1 VNRNSAA
8 RANERGLAY
17 LFEVAALAAVYV
29 IAARA
34 GLKLNA
40 VSGFAT
46 LVWPPSGMALAGLL
60 IAGIRLWPG
69 VFIGATVANILT
81 GAPLLIAGGIGVGNT
96 LEVVL
101 AVYALLS
108 IPDFHRS
115 LDRVRDVMALIVLA
129 ALASTAVAATI
140 GVTSLR
146 LGRIVSAGQAGETWR
161 AWWFGD
167 MIGDLLVAPMILV
180 WWWRG
185 QRLAMRPGRAAGR
198 AAGRA
203 WEAIALVVCL
213 GAASVFVFSRGPNSM
228 GGFEQPY
235 ILFPLLIW
243 AAIRFGGRGS
253 VTALFVISVV
263 AVWGTVLGYG
273 PFIRPVLSESLLDLQ
288 VFMGVTAATFLL
300 LGAAVSGHWTTIA
313 ALERAIAE
321 QTHLHETA
329 ADANRAKAQF
339 MAVMSHELRTPLNA
353 IGGYVE
359 LIEAGIRGPV
369 TPLQAQD
376 LERIRRNQRLLVSVV
391 TDILNFAKVESG
403 HIEYHLDDL
412 PLRDVLGRLED
423 LVRPQLAAKG
433 LHYRMDGGDPGV
445 FVRADQDKLEQVLL
459 NLLSN
464 AIKFTPSD
472 GTIAV
477 VCEPGEERIV
487 IRVSDSGRGISADKL
502 DAVFEPFV
510 QVDRSLTSVRDG
522 VGLGLA
528 ISRALARAMGGDLV
542 VRSEVGVGSAFSLAL
557 PRAPEHIAA
566 GVIAGTRDRSTG

>member
-1 VNRNSAA
+1 VNWNGAV
-8 RANERGLAY
+8 RANERGVAY
-17 LFEVAALAAVYV
+17 LFELAALAVLYV

-34 GLKLNA
+34 GLKLDA

-46 LVWPPSGMALAGLL
+46 LVWPPSGIALAGLL
-60 IAGIRLWPG
+60 IAGPRLWPG
-69 VFIGATVANILT
+69 VFVGATVANVLT
-81 GAPLLIAGGIGVGNT
+81 GAPVLIACGIGAGNT
-96 LEVVL
+96 LEAVV
-101 AVYALLS
+101 AVYALRS

-115 LDRVRDVMALIVLA
+115 LDRVRDVMALIVFA
-129 ALASTAVAATI
+129 ALASTTISATI

-146 LGRIVSAGQAGETWR
+146 LGHLVSTAQAGATWR
-161 AWWFGD
+161 AWWLGD
-167 MIGDLLVAPMILV
+167 LIGDLLVAPVLLV
-180 WWWRG
+180 WWGRG
-185 QRLAMRPGRAAGR
+185 QRAAFRSGQ
-198 AAGRA
+198 A
-203 WEAIALVVCL
+203 WEAITLVVCVA
-213 GAASVFVFSRGPNSM
+213 AASAFVFSRTPGSVA
-228 GGFEQPY
+228 GFEQPY

-253 VTALFVISVV
+253 VTALFVMSVV

-273 PFIRPVLSESLLDLQ
+273 PFIRPSLSESLLDLQ
-288 VFMGVTAATFLL
+288 IFVAVTAATFLL
-300 LGAAVSGHWTTIA
+300 LGGSVSEQWSTIA

-359 LIEAGIRGPV
+359 LIEEGIRGPV

-391 TDILNFAKVESG
+391 NDILNFAKVESG
-403 HIEYHLDDL
+403 HVEYHLEDL
-412 PLRDVLGRLED
+412 PLRDSLARLED
-423 LVRPQLAAKG
+423 LVRPQLLAKS
-433 LHYRMDGGDPGV
+433 LHYRMDDCDPGV
-445 FVRADQDKLEQVLL
+445 LVRADRDKLEQVLL

-464 AIKFTPSD
+464 AIKFTASD
-472 GTIAV
+472 GAIEV
-477 VCEPGEERIV
+477 GCEPGDERIV
-487 IRVSDSGRGISADKL
+487 IRVSDSGQGIPADKL
-502 DAVFEPFV
+502 DTIFEPFV
-510 QVDRSLTSVRDG
+510 QVDRTLTSIRDG

-557 PRAPEHIAA
+557 PRAQERITADITA
-566 GVIAGTRDRSTG
+566 GIPDRASD

>member
-1 VNRNSAA
+1 MNWNGAG

-17 LFEVAALAAVYV
+17 LFEFAALAALYV
-29 IAARA
+29 VAARA
-34 GLKLNA
+34 GLGLNA

-46 LVWPPSGMALAGLL
+46 LVWPPTGIALAGLL

-69 VFIGATVANILT
+69 VFVGATVANILT
-81 GAPLLIAGGIGVGNT
+81 GAPVLIACGIGAGNT
-96 LEVVL
+96 LEAVV
-101 AVYALLS
+101 AVYMLRSL
-108 IPDFHRS
+108 PDFHQS
-115 LDRVRDVMALIVLA
+115 LDRVRDMMALTVA
-129 ALASTAVAATI
+129 ALASTAVSATM

-146 LGRIVSAGQAGETWR
+146 LGHIVSTAAAGETWR

-167 MIGDLLVAPMILV
+167 LIGALLVAPMLLV

-185 QRLAMRPGRAAGR
+185 QRRAFRAGQ
-198 AAGRA
+198 A
-203 WEAIALVVCL
+203 WEAVALIVCL
-213 GAASVFVFSRGPNSM
+213 IAASTFVFSRPPDSM
-228 GGFEQPY
+228 VGFEQPY

-253 VTALFVISVV
+253 VTALFLVSVV

-273 PFIRPVLSESLLDLQ
+273 PFIRPVLSDSLLDLQ
-288 VFMGVTAATFLL
+288 IFMAVTAATFLL
-300 LGAAVSGHWTTIA
+300 LGGAVSEQWSTIA
-313 ALERAIAE
+313 ALERAITE

-329 ADANRAKAQF
+329 AEANRAKAQF

-391 TDILNFAKVESG
+391 NDILNFAKVESG
-403 HIEYHLDDL
+403 HVEYHLEDL
-412 PLRDVLGRLED
+412 PIRDSLARLED
-423 LVRPQLAAKG
+423 LARPQILAKS
-433 LHYRMDGGDPGV
+433 LHYRMDDCDPGV
-445 FVRADQDKLEQVLL
+445 LVRADRDKLEQVLL

-464 AIKFTPSD
+464 AIKFTPSHGAID
-472 GTIAV
+472 IM
-477 VCEPGEERIV
+477 CEPGDDRIV
-487 IRVSDSGRGISADKL
+487 IRVSDSGQGIPPDKL
-502 DAVFEPFV
+502 DTIFEPFV
-510 QVDRSLTSVRDG
+510 QVDRTLTSIRDG

-542 VRSEVGVGSAFSLAL
+542 VRSEVGVGSVFGLEL
-557 PRAPEHIAA
+557 PRAHA
-566 GVIAGTRDRSTG
+566 GVSPALSAGVRDHGSG

>member
-1 VNRNSAA
+1 VNWNRAA

-17 LFEVAALAAVYV
+17 LFEVAALAAAYV

-96 LEVVL
+96 LEAVL

-108 IPDFHRS
+108 ILDFHRS

-146 LGRIVSAGQAGETWR
+146 LGHIVSAGQAGETWR

-185 QRLAMRPGRAAGR
+185 QRPAIRPGP

-203 WEAIALVVCL
+203 WEAVTLVVCL
-213 GAASVFVFSRGPNSM
+213 VAASAFVFSRAPNNM

-263 AVWGTVLGYG
+263 AVSGTVLGYG
-273 PFIRPVLSESLLDLQ
+273 PFIRPVLSESLLGLQ

-433 LHYRMDGGDPGV
+433 LQYRMDGGDPGV
-445 FVRADQDKLEQVLL
+445 FVRADEDKLEQVLL

-472 GTIAV
+472 GTIDV

-487 IRVSDSGRGISADKL
+487 IRVSDSGRGIAADKL

-557 PRAPEHIAA
+557 PRAPERIPA
-566 GVIAGTRDRSTG
+566 GVSAGSRDRSTG

>member
-1 VNRNSAA
+1 VNWNGAG

-17 LFEVAALAAVYV
+17 LFKVATLAALYV
-29 IAARA
+29 IVARA
-34 GLKLNA
+34 GLKLGA

-60 IAGIRLWPG
+60 IGGIRLWPG
-69 VFIGATVANILT
+69 VFVGATVANILT
-81 GAPLLIAGGIGVGNT
+81 GAPLLIACGIGGGNT
-96 LEVVL
+96 LEAVL
-101 AVYALLS
+101 ATYALLS

-115 LDRVRDVMALIVLA
+115 LDRVRDVMALIVFA

-146 LGRIVSAGQAGETWR
+146 LGHIVSTAQAGETWR
-161 AWWFGD
+161 AWWLGD
-167 MIGDLLVAPMILV
+167 LIGDLVVAPMFLV

-185 QRLAMRPGRAAGR
+185 QRLAVRPGRAG
-198 AAGRA
+198 
-203 WEAIALVVCL
+203 EAVALVVCL
-213 GAASVFVFSRGPNSM
+213 VAASAFVFSRTPGTLA
-228 GGFEQPY
+228 GFEQPY
-235 ILFPLLIW
+235 ILFPFLIW

-253 VTALFVISVV
+253 VTALFLMSVV

-288 VFMGVTAATFLL
+288 VFVGVTAATFLL
-300 LGAAVSGHWTTIA
+300 LGGSVSEQWSTIA

-369 TPLQAQD
+369 TPLQARD

-391 TDILNFAKVESG
+391 NDILNFAKVESG
-403 HIEYHLDDL
+403 HVEYHLDDL
-412 PLRDVLGRLED
+412 PLRDTLARLED
-423 LVRPQLAAKG
+423 LVRPQLLAKI
-433 LHYRMDGGDPGV
+433 LHYRMDDCHPSV
-445 FVRADQDKLEQVLL
+445 LVRADRDKLEQVLL

-472 GTIAV
+472 GTIDV
-477 VCEPGEERIV
+477 GCEPGDERIV
-487 IRVSDSGRGISADKL
+487 IRVSDSGQGIPADKL
-502 DAVFEPFV
+502 DTIFEPFV
-510 QVDRSLTSVRDG
+510 QVDRTLTSIRDG

-542 VRSEVGVGSAFSLAL
+542 VRSKLGVGSAFSLEL
-557 PRAPEHIAA
+557 PRAQESLAA
-566 GVIAGTRDRSTG
+566 GTPVSIPERASS

>member
-1 VNRNSAA
+1 VNWNGAG

-17 LFEVAALAAVYV
+17 LFELAALAVLYV

-34 GLKLNA
+34 GLKLDA

-46 LVWPPSGMALAGLL
+46 LVWPPTGMALAGLL

-69 VFIGATVANILT
+69 VFVGATVANILT
-81 GAPLLIAGGIGVGNT
+81 GAPVLIACGIGAGNT
-96 LEVVL
+96 LEAVV
-101 AVYALLS
+101 AAYALLS
-108 IPDFHRS
+108 IPDFRRS
-115 LDRVRDVMALIVLA
+115 LDRVRDVMALILFA
-129 ALASTAVAATI
+129 ALASTTVAATI

-146 LGRIVSAGQAGETWR
+146 LGHIVSTAQAGETWR
-161 AWWFGD
+161 AWWLGD
-167 MIGDLLVAPMILV
+167 LIGDLLVAPMLLV

-185 QRLAMRPGRAAGR
+185 DRPVVPR
-198 AAGRA
+198 GRA
-203 WEAIALVVCL
+203 WEAVTLVVCL
-213 GAASVFVFSRGPNSM
+213 AAASAFVFGRTPDSQA
-228 GGFEQPY
+228 GFEQPY
-235 ILFPLLIW
+235 ILFPFLIW

-253 VTALFVISVV
+253 VTALFVMSVV

-273 PFIRPVLSESLLDLQ
+273 PFIRPGLSESLLDLQ
-288 VFMGVTAATFLL
+288 VFVGVTAATFLL
-300 LGAAVSGHWTTIA
+300 LGGAVSEQWSTIA
-313 ALERAIAE
+313 ALEGAIAE

-391 TDILNFAKVESG
+391 NDILNFAKVESG
-403 HIEYHLDDL
+403 HVEYHLEDL
-412 PLRDVLGRLED
+412 QLRDSLVRLED
-423 LVRPQLAAKG
+423 LVRPQLSAKT
-433 LHYRMDGGDPGV
+433 LHYRMDDCDPGV
-445 FVRADQDKLEQVLL
+445 LVRADRDKLEQVLI

-472 GTIAV
+472 GAIDV
-477 VCEPGEERIV
+477 VCEPGDDRIV
-487 IRVSDSGRGISADKL
+487 IRVSDSGQGIPTDKL
-502 DAVFEPFV
+502 DSIFEPFV
-510 QVDRSLTSVRDG
+510 QVDRTLTSIRDG

-542 VRSEVGVGSAFSLAL
+542 VRSEVGVGSAFSLVL
-557 PRAPEHIAA
+557 PRAPGRIAA
-566 GVIAGTRDRSTG
+566 VVAAGIPHGGTG

>member
-1 VNRNSAA
+1 VNWNGAV

-17 LFEVAALAAVYV
+17 LFELAALAGLYV

-34 GLKLNA
+34 GLTLNA

-46 LVWPPSGMALAGLL
+46 LVWAPSGMALAGLL
-60 IAGIRLWPG
+60 IAGPRLWPG
-69 VFIGATVANILT
+69 LFVGATVANVLT
-81 GAPLLIAGGIGVGNT
+81 GAPLLIACGIGAGNT
-96 LEVVL
+96 LEAVV
-101 AVYALLS
+101 AVYALRS

-115 LDRVRDVMALIVLA
+115 LDRVRDVMALIVFA
-129 ALASTAVAATI
+129 ALASTTISATI

-146 LGRIVSAGQAGETWR
+146 LGHILSAAQVGETWR
-161 AWWFGD
+161 AWWLGD
-167 MIGDLLVAPMILV
+167 LIGDLLVAPLLLV
-180 WWWRG
+180 WWRRG
-185 QRLAMRPGRAAGR
+185 ERPAVRPGH
-198 AAGRA
+198 A
-203 WEAIALVVCL
+203 WEAAAMVVCVA
-213 GAASVFVFSRGPNSM
+213 AASAFVFSRPPGSF

-235 ILFPLLIW
+235 ILFPFLIW

-253 VTALFVISVV
+253 VTALFVMSVV

-273 PFIRPVLSESLLDLQ
+273 PFIRPGLSASLVDLQ
-288 VFMGVTAATFLL
+288 VFVGVTAATFLL
-300 LGAAVSGHWTTIA
+300 LGGAVSEQWSTIA

-369 TPLQAQD
+369 TPQQAQD
-376 LERIRRNQRLLVSVV
+376 LGRIRQNQRLLVAVV
-391 TDILNFAKVESG
+391 NDILNFAKVESG

-412 PLRDVLGRLED
+412 ALRGVLARLED
-423 LVRPQLAAKG
+423 LVRPQLLAKN
-433 LHYRMDGGDPGV
+433 LHYRMDDCDPAV
-445 FVRADQDKLEQVLL
+445 LVRADRDKLEQVLL

-464 AIKFTPSD
+464 AVKFTPSGGAID
-472 GTIAV
+472 V
-477 VCEPGEERIV
+477 VCEPGDDRIV
-487 IRVSDSGRGISADKL
+487 IRVSDSGQGIPADKL
-502 DAVFEPFV
+502 DTIFEPFV
-510 QVDRSLTSVRDG
+510 QVDRSLTSIRDG

-542 VRSEVGVGSAFSLAL
+542 VRSAVGVGSAFSLAL
-557 PRAPEHIAA
+557 PRTQDRVPAGITA
-566 GVIAGTRDRSTG
+566 GVPDPATD